1 MTFKFDTGYL
11 YAKALIGM
19 GYTQAGVTGIT
30 SMFSQSE
37 FEAGVSLGSTTVYPS
52 VSDVRVK
59 AQEYATQQCWYD
71 VRKLRNIELQQSD
84 YITSVASE
92 TGVGISTAWKDYRQE
107 LRDITKQ
114 SDVNNLVW
122 PTHPEGVRVGFL
134 TGYEPSNEIE

>member
-1 MTFKFDTGYL
+1 MAFKFDTGYL

-19 GYTQAGVTGIT
+19 GYTHASVTGIS
-30 SMFSQSE
+30 SMFTQEE
-37 FEAGVSLGSTTVYPS
+37 FENDVSLGSTTVYP
-52 VSDVRVK
+52 DVATVRAK

-84 YITSVASE
+84 YITSIASE
-92 TGVGISTAWKDYRQE
+92 TGVGISTAWKNYRQE

-114 SDVNNLVW
+114 SDINNLVW

-134 TGYEPSNEIE
+134 TGYEPCNEI

>member
-1 MTFKFDTGYL
+1 MAFKFDTGYL

-19 GYTQAGVTGIT
+19 GYTQAGVTGIS
-30 SMFSQSE
+30 SMFTQEE
-37 FEAGVSLGSTTVYPS
+37 FEDNISLGSTTVYP
-52 VSDVRVK
+52 DVATVRAK

-92 TGVGISTAWKDYRQE
+92 TGVGISTAWKNYRQG

-122 PTHPEGVRVGFL
+122 PTHPEGARVGFH
-134 TGYEPSNEIE
+134 TGYEPSNEI

>member
-1 MTFKFDTGYL
+1 MAFKYDTGYL

-19 GYTQAGVTGIT
+19 GYTQVSVTGIS
-30 SMFSQSE
+30 SMFSQEE
-37 FEAGVSLGSTTVYPS
+37 FESDVSLGSTTVYP
-52 VSDVRVK
+52 DVATVRLK
-59 AQEYATQQCWYD
+59 ATEYATQQCWHD
-71 VRKLRNIELQQSD
+71 VRKLRNMELKNSD

-92 TGVGISTAWKDYRQE
+92 TGVGISTAWKNYRQE

-134 TGYEPSNEIE
+134 TGYEPCNEI

>member
-1 MTFKFDTGYL
+1 MAFKFDTGYL
-11 YAKALIGM
+11 YAKALVGM
-19 GYTQAGVTGIT
+19 GYTQAGVIGIS
-30 SMFSQSE
+30 SMFSQEE
-37 FEAGVSLGSTTVYPS
+37 FESNVSLGNTTVYP
-52 VSDVRVK
+52 DVATVRSK

-92 TGVGISTAWKDYRQE
+92 TGVGISTAWKNYRQG

-122 PTHPEGVRVGFL
+122 PTHPEGERVGFL
-134 TGYEPSNEIE
+134 TGYEPCDEI

>member
-1 MTFKFDTGYL
+1 MAFKFDTGYL

-59 AQEYATQQCWYD
+59 AQEYATQQCWYEI
-71 VRKLRNIELQQSD
+71 RGLRNALLRESD
-84 YITSVASE
+84 YVTSISIDS
-92 TGVGISTAWKDYRQE
+92 GVGVSTAWKNYRQA
-107 LRDITKQ
+107 LRDLPSQ
-114 SDVNNLVW
+114 SDVNNIVW
-122 PTHPEGVRVGFL
+122 PTHPEGKQVGFN
-134 TGYEPSNEIE
+134 TGSERSNEF

>member
-1 MTFKFDTGYL
+1 MAFKFDTGYL

-19 GYTQAGVTGIT
+19 GYTQAGVTGIS
-30 SMFSQSE
+30 SMFTQEE
-37 FEAGVSLGSTTVYPS
+37 FEGNISLGSTTVYP
-52 VSDVRVK
+52 DVATVRAK

-92 TGVGISTAWKDYRQE
+92 TGVGISTAWKNYRQE

-122 PTHPEGVRVGFL
+122 PSHPDGIRVGFQ
-134 TGYEPSNEIE
+134 TGYEPCNEI

>member
-1 MTFKFDTGYL
+1 MAFKLDTGYL

-19 GYTQAGVTGIT
+19 GYTQAGVTGIS
-30 SMFSQSE
+30 SMFTQEE
-37 FEAGVSLGSTTVYPS
+37 FEGNISLGSTTVYP
-52 VSDVRVK
+52 DVATVRAK

-92 TGVGISTAWKDYRQE
+92 TGVGISTAWKNYRQE

-122 PTHPEGVRVGFL
+122 PSHPDGIRVGFQ
-134 TGYEPSNEIE
+134 TGYEPCNEI

>member
-19 GYTQAGVTGIT
+19 GYTQVSVTGIS
-30 SMFSQSE
+30 SMFSQEE
-37 FEAGVSLGSTTVYPS
+37 FESDVSLGITTVYP
-52 VSDVRVK
+52 DVTTVKSK
-59 AQEYATQQCWYD
+59 AQEYATQQCWHD
-71 VRKLRNIELQQSD
+71 IRKLRNIELKASD

-92 TGVGISTAWKDYRQE
+92 TGVGISTVWKNYRQG

-122 PTHPEGVRVGFL
+122 PTHPEGVRVGFQ
-134 TGYEPSNEIE
+134 TGYEPSNEI